1 LSTYVCRQG
10 VDVTQKRRDGFLS
23 DTHRKVLTGE
33 FDGADS
39 TLRTHK
45 SEIRKRSKAALRD
58 LVDVANS
65 PEIENESTVD
75 GDRLFEPS
83 GDLNVLLSSVLN
95 PGGLVSHTV
104 DGPSEAYQ
112 HEVYVEAD
120 TVLSQL
126 RDDETWAATQNPEE
140 QTRVAAADRSDSPTK
155 CHLCGHEWSY
165 SGSAQKATCPN
176 CSRKTDVGKQ

>member
-1 LSTYVCRQG
+1 VS
-10 VDVTQKRRDGFLS
+10 QKRRDGFLS
-23 DTHRKVLTGE
+23 DTHRKVLTGD

-58 LVDVANS
+58 LIDVANS
-65 PEIENESTVD
+65 PEIGNESTVD
-75 GDRLFEPS
+75 GDRLFEPKD
-83 GDLNVLLSSVLN
+83 DLNTLLSSILS
-95 PGGLVSHTV
+95 PGGLASHTV

-112 HEVYVEAD
+112 HEVYVEVD

-126 RDDETWAATQNPEE
+126 RGDGTWAATRNPKE
-140 QTRVAAADRSDSPTK
+140 QTRVAAAGGSNSPTT

-165 SGSAQKATCPN
+165 SGSAQKATCPS
-176 CSRKTDVGKQ
+176 CGRKTEVGGE